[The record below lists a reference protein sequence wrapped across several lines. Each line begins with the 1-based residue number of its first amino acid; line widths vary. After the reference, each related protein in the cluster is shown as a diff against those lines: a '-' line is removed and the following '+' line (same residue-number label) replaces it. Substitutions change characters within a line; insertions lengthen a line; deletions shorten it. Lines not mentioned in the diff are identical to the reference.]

1 MEHPFFVFGQGW
13 ASCNPDKTQQ
23 CYGLKVHRLQVGD
36 ILISLTPREHLS
48 STLPSSRGSTA
59 TIMTTATST
68 AMTVRPLPVD
78 STSTLQHDQSSN
90 CQVQP
95 MNLHSP
101 CHPHHTVSP
110 SESFS
115 IRKRSA
121 LDQICDDDER
131 HLMRRHRTE

>member
-1 MEHPFFVFGQGW
+1 MFGQGW
-13 ASCNPDKTQQ
+13 ASCNPEKTQQ

-36 ILISLTPREHLS
+36 ILISLTPREHV
-48 STLPSSRGSTA
+48 STTLSSRGST

-78 STSTLQHDQSSN
+78 STSSLLDQSSN

-101 CHPHHTVSP
+101 CHPHHRLSP
-110 SESFS
+110 PDSFS

-131 HLMRRHRTE
+131 HSMRRHRTE